1 MGRNSGFRRI
11 VASQAVRRAAPFI
24 NGENF
29 MITREQV
36 LERLKEC
43 YDPEIPINIVD
54 LGLVYEVTADG
65 DRVLVRMTL
74 TSSHCPLAGVL
85 TAEVEDKLRTIEG
98 VESARVEL
106 VWDPPWTPDRI
117 SRETRESLGF

>member
-1 MGRNSGFRRI
+1 
-11 VASQAVRRAAPFI
+11 
-24 NGENF
+24 

-54 LGLVYEVTADG
+54 LGLVYDVTVED
-65 DRVLVRMTL
+65 DQIHVRMTL
-74 TSSHCPLAGVL
+74 TSPHCPLAGVL
-85 TAEVEDKLRTIEG
+85 SEEVEAKVKEIEG
-98 VESARVEL
+98 VGSVRVEL

-117 SRETRESLGF
+117 SRETRDSLGF